1 MNSSIPTMPSND
13 RNAVTELIQKLVDA
27 SPSLGS
33 LTADDLA
40 TVAKAVVFDELK
52 DELKH
57 RLDVARIDL
66 AAKRELFLSRYRS
79 PQTRQAYR
87 AGLQTLD
94 SWAERAGVM
103 LLDLKP
109 RHADAYIA
117 SCTGS
122 PSSIRLRIA
131 AASSFF
137 TFLDRETEGRVRNP
151 FLGTRLRP
159 TRASATPKVPSD
171 TDVATILGAVKGDLK
186 AACVAVLEHGFRV
199 GALPTLQIW
208 GGRYQGESK
217 GKSIAGVLSEQMK
230 AALTE
235 AKLDPRTPWQT
246 TSADSIRNRFQY
258 LCRRMSEQHLIA
270 EAYSIHDLR
279 HYFALKQYQQN
290 KDIYALKLLLGHAS
304 IQVTEHYL
312 KGMQMYL

>member
-1 MNSSIPTMPSND
+1 MKSSNPALPSTD
-13 RNAVTELIQKLVDA
+13 QNAVSELIQKLVDA

-40 TVAKAVVFDELK
+40 TVGKAVVFDELK

-79 PQTRQAYR
+79 QQTRQAYR
-87 AGLQTLD
+87 AALQALD

-159 TRASATPKVPSD
+159 TRASATPKVPSE

-186 AACVAVLEHGFRV
+186 AACIAVIEHGFRV

-208 GGRYQGESK
+208 GGRFQGESK
-217 GKSIAGVLSEQMK
+217 GKSIAGVLSERTK
-230 AALTE
+230 AALAE
-235 AKLDPRTPWQT
+235 ANLDPRNPWQT
-246 TSADSIRNRFQY
+246 TSADSLRNRFQY
-258 LCRRMSEQHLIA
+258 LCRQLSAQHLIA

-279 HYFALKQYQQN
+279 HYFAINHYQQH
-290 KDIYALKLLLGHAS
+290 KDIYALKHLLGHAS

-312 KGMQMYL
+312 KGMQAYI

>member
-1 MNSSIPTMPSND
+1 MKSPISPLPSTDQNSVN
-13 RNAVTELIQKLVDA
+13 ELIRRLVDA
-27 SPSLGS
+27 SPSLGN

-40 TVAKAVVFDELK
+40 TVAKAVVFDEFK

-66 AAKRELFLSRYRS
+66 AAKQELFLSRYKS
-79 PQTRQAYR
+79 AQTRQAYR
-87 AGLQTLD
+87 AALQTLD

-186 AACVAVLEHGFRV
+186 AACIVVLEHGFRV

-217 GKSIAGVLSEQMK
+217 GKSIEGGTLRANESSTDRGRPGHTCSL
-230 AALTE
+230 
-235 AKLDPRTPWQT
+235 AKHQCRFSKEPVPVHVQT
-246 TSADSIRNRFQY
+246 VICPA
-258 LCRRMSEQHLIA
+258 
-270 EAYSIHDLR
+270 
-279 HYFALKQYQQN
+279 
-290 KDIYALKLLLGHAS
+290 
-304 IQVTEHYL
+304 
-312 KGMQMYL
+312 

>member
-1 MNSSIPTMPSND
+1 MKSSNPALPSTD
-13 RNAVTELIQKLVDA
+13 QNAVSELIQKLVDA

-79 PQTRQAYR
+79 QQTRQAYR
-87 AGLQTLD
+87 AALQALD

-159 TRASATPKVPSD
+159 TRASATPKVPSE

-186 AACVAVLEHGFRV
+186 AACIAVIEHGFRV

-208 GGRYQGESK
+208 GGRFQGESK
-217 GKSIAGVLSEQMK
+217 GKSIAGVLSERTK
-230 AALTE
+230 AALAE
-235 AKLDPRTPWQT
+235 ANLDPRNPWQT
-246 TSADSIRNRFQY
+246 TSADSLRNRFQY
-258 LCRRMSEQHLIA
+258 LCRQLSAQHLIA

-279 HYFALKQYQQN
+279 HYFAINHYQQR
-290 KDIYALKLLLGHAS
+290 KDIYALKHLLGHAS

-312 KGMQMYL
+312 KGMQAYI

>member
-1 MNSSIPTMPSND
+1 MKSSNPALPSTD
-13 RNAVTELIQKLVDA
+13 ENAGSELIQKLVDA

-79 PQTRQAYR
+79 QQTRQAYR
-87 AGLQTLD
+87 AALQTLD

-159 TRASATPKVPSD
+159 TRASATPKVPSE

-186 AACVAVLEHGFRV
+186 AACIAVIEHGFRV

-208 GGRYQGESK
+208 GGRFQGESK
-217 GKSIAGVLSEQMK
+217 GKSIAGVLSERTK
-230 AALTE
+230 AALAE
-235 AKLDPRTPWQT
+235 ANLDPRNPWQT
-246 TSADSIRNRFQY
+246 TSADSLRNRFQY
-258 LCRRMSEQHLIA
+258 LCRQLSAQHLIA

-279 HYFALKQYQQN
+279 HYFAINHYQQH
-290 KDIYALKLLLGHAS
+290 KDIYALKHLLGHAS

-312 KGMQMYL
+312 KGMQAYI

>member
-1 MNSSIPTMPSND
+1 MKSSNPALPSTD
-13 RNAVTELIQKLVDA
+13 QNAVSELIQKLVDA

-79 PQTRQAYR
+79 QQTRQAYR
-87 AGLQTLD
+87 AALQALD

-159 TRASATPKVPSD
+159 TRASATPKVPSE

-186 AACVAVLEHGFRV
+186 AACIAVIEHGFRV

-208 GGRYQGESK
+208 GGRFQGESK
-217 GKSIAGVLSEQMK
+217 GKSIAGVLSERTK
-230 AALTE
+230 AALAE
-235 AKLDPRTPWQT
+235 ANLDPRNPWQT
-246 TSADSIRNRFQY
+246 TSADSLRNRFQY
-258 LCRRMSEQHLIA
+258 LCRQLSAQHLIA

-279 HYFALKQYQQN
+279 HYFAINHYQQH
-290 KDIYALKLLLGHAS
+290 KDIYALKHLLGHAS

-312 KGMQMYL
+312 KGMQAYI